1 MSTHEPAGG
10 APTQAWRS
18 HAALPGL
25 SGPADTAERLL
36 LLVHYGVDWDS
47 WIGARR
53 ATYWETLV
61 PDRII
66 AATYRT
72 NSLMAWWTTLHA
84 TLETAPR
91 GKAERAELASLLG
104 EPAGPVLRVL
114 RTETDALV
122 LRCRII
128 SDAVRQARTA
138 QTVA

>member
-1 MSTHEPAGG
+1 MSTPNS
-10 APTQAWRS
+10 APTQTWRA
-18 HAALPGL
+18 HAPLLPGL

-53 ATYWETLV
+53 TTYWETLL

-84 TLETAPR
+84 TLETTPR
-91 GKAERAELASLLG
+91 SAAERAELTFLLG
-104 EPAGPVLRVL
+104 QPAGPVLRIL

-128 SDAVRQARTA
+128 SDAVRQARTGRKA
-138 QTVA
+138 A